1 MRVDSVIAINDHQQH
16 TPNTQSISASPGKS
30 ASGLIFEEYL
40 KANLQQ
46 VSAPVVTRSTESQIA
61 GLLRGY
67 FTPLKINRE
76 NETNE
81 ENDAS

>member
-46 VSAPVVTRSTESQIA
+46 ISSPTVSPQAENHIA
-61 GLLRGY
+61 GLLRDY
-67 FTPLKINRE
+67 FIPLKIAQKTE
-76 NETNE
+76 SKQESS
-81 ENDAS
+81 AS